1 MITRKGLYASSD
13 TLGAMG
19 DAIEALL
26 LDRGNLQEQSCS
38 AANRIVVGISDRLG
52 GCQGYMP
59 EFRERAP
66 KAVCFL
72 HELTESIKQALETIP
87 YLCSQAEI
95 LAPAITECLRKT
107 FSGINIYI
115 PMGASKNTVDRN
127 ARVLADFYQG
137 TSIFELSKKHR
148 RSIQCIYQIIAAE
161 RKKNKTQR
169 DIKQGQI

>member
-1 MITRKGLYASSD
+1 MITREGLYASSD

-26 LDRGNLQEQSCS
+26 ISRGILQQQSCG

-59 EFRERAP
+59 EHRDRAP
-66 KAVCFL
+66 KAVYFL
-72 HELTESIKQALETIP
+72 HELTESIEQTLGTIP

-95 LAPAITECLRKT
+95 LSPAITECLRKT
-107 FSGINIYI
+107 FSGVNIYI
-115 PMGASKNTVDRN
+115 PMWASKNTFDRN

-148 RSIQCIYQIIAAE
+148 RSIQCIYQIIA
-161 RKKNKTQR
+161 
-169 DIKQGQI
+169 G

>member
-1 MITRKGLYASSD
+1 MITREGLYASSD

-26 LDRGNLQEQSCS
+26 VSRGNLQQQSCG

-59 EFRERAP
+59 EHRERAP

-72 HELTESIKQALETIP
+72 HELTESIEQALETIP
-87 YLCSQAEI
+87 YFCSQAEI
-95 LAPAITECLRKT
+95 LSPAITECLRKT
-107 FSGINIYI
+107 FSGVNIYI
-115 PMGASKNTVDRN
+115 PMGASKNTFDRN
-127 ARVLADFYQG
+127 AKVLADFYQG
-137 TSIFELSKKHR
+137 TSIFELSKKHK

-161 RKKNKTQR
+161 RKKNKAQR
-169 DIKQGQI
+169 DMKQGQI

>member
-1 MITRKGLYASSD
+1 MITREGLYASSD

-26 LDRGNLQEQSCS
+26 ISRGILQQQSCG

-52 GCQGYMP
+52 ACQGYMP
-59 EFRERAP
+59 EHRDRAP
-66 KAVCFL
+66 KVVYFL
-72 HELTESIKQALETIP
+72 HELTESIEQTLGTIP
-87 YLCSQAEI
+87 YLCSHAEI
-95 LAPAITECLRKT
+95 LSPAITECLRKT
-107 FSGINIYI
+107 FSGVNIYI
-115 PMGASKNTVDRN
+115 PMGASKNTFDRN

-161 RKKNKTQR
+161 RKKNKAQR
-169 DIKQGQI
+169 DLKQGQI